1 MGLECW
7 RAPRLIHSTFV
18 NCFQWAGPCAKPGVY
33 WRGQCKWLLSPWLQV
48 VAWKSASYLGKILW
62 ENFFENQWFWLLTTY
77 FPNSQ
82 NALQGFKWDIMHLV
96 WGRAMKGEIY
106 FSACCLINI
115 YTATSHQCLSFQS
128 ELGLVGSTSRGR
140 VLFLAGHLNF

>member
-1 MGLECW
+1 MLASSET
-7 RAPRLIHSTFV
+7 HSL
-18 NCFQWAGPCAKPGVY
+18 NICE
-33 WRGQCKWLLSPWLQV
+33 LLSVGRALCKAWGILKRSTQVTPVSLTAAWLQV